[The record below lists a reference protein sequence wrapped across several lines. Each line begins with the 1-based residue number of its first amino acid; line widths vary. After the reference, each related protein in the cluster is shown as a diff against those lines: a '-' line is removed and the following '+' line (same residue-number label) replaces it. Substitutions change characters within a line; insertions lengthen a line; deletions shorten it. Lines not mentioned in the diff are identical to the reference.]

1 MPLARPN
8 LRRKGKANEEVPPQS
23 GSVSSETVT
32 PAQAKQMPAYAS
44 GQGTVIGV
52 PLHDGAPGRTPPPV
66 VVSELPEKET
76 TEAEATSHG
85 PEVTQKPDL
94 SGSGE
99 ELHSTGHSITL
110 QGRTDA
116 DYRSSFRTENVRMTP
131 AAGCE
136 GCDASGCVRARGI
149 LISTYTVTTTV
160 TLPSVNDF
168 PNLTPCQR
176 QRVQSAITNVL
187 APHEQRHVRAF
198 RTYAGTTRQPFDMTV
213 CRDALYGAIQSM
225 HDGEQSTRQAAAQA
239 RSDALDPFTF
249 DVDTDCEEPPPAG
262 TKRSA
267 ADTGATE
274 DEEKE
279 A

>member
-1 MPLARPN
+1 MPLARSG
-8 LRRKGKANEEVPPQS
+8 LRRKGKANEEAPPQS

-52 PLHDGAPGRTPPPV
+52 PLHDGAPARTPTPAV
-66 VVSELPEKET
+66 ASALPEEET
-76 TEAEATSHG
+76 TQTSNA
-85 PEVTQKPDL
+85 PEGTQKPDI
-94 SGSGE
+94 SGTGE
-99 ELHSTGHSITL
+99 QLHSTGHSVTL

-116 DYRSSFRTENVRMTP
+116 DYRSSFRTENVRTRP
-131 AAGCE
+131 ATGCE
-136 GCDASGCVRARGI
+136 GCDASDCVRARGI
-149 LISTYTVTTTV
+149 LVSTYTVTTTV

-176 QRVQSAITNVL
+176 QRVQNAITNVL

-198 RTYAGTTRQPFDMTV
+198 RTYSGTTRQAFDLTV
-213 CRDALYGAIQSM
+213 CRDALDGAMQSM
-225 HDGEQSTRQAAAQA
+225 HDGEQSTRQTAAQA
-239 RSDALDPFTF
+239 RSDALDPFSF
-249 DVDTDCEEPPPAG
+249 DVDLDCEEPPPPPAG
-262 TKRSA
+262 GKRSA

-274 DEEKE
+274 DEETE